1 MSNSIGARIQMS
13 TLGGRVQCNQC
24 QALSKR
30 SGVQC
35 RGPAVKGLRV
45 CRMHGGL
52 STGART
58 PEGRQRCADARRTH
72 GHETGEM
79 RKERR
84 LGSARLAVL
93 ETAGYLLGLLRGPR
107 TRGRKPALMA
117 EVLPELREALK
128 IILDRTSAPPPHE
141 PSKVHRRGHSS

>member
-1 MSNSIGARIQMS
+1 MSNFMGGGGQML

-35 RGPAVKGLRV
+35 RGPAVKGRRV

-84 LGSARLAVL
+84 LGSARLVVL

-128 IILDRTSAPPPHE
+128 IIFDRTSTPLPKE
-141 PSKVHRRGHSS
+141 PSKIQRRGQSN